1 MLMDLQEAGAQSARA
16 ARVGSMHSLNMDPAV
31 NCYASSL
38 NPDGSLAAE
47 TLAAT
52 FARVMMKNWRKFRQT
67 NVFHYIHMFEAMR
80 METLSSIS
88 KQKYWDSILKS
99 YNLILMYI
107 FPSSRLCILLG
118 KKTGHCW

>member
-67 NVFHYIHMFEAMR
+67 NVFHYKHIMFEAMR

-88 KQKYWDSILKS
+88 KQKYRNSIL
-99 YNLILMYI
+99 NLAII
-107 FPSSRLCILLG
+107 
-118 KKTGHCW
+118 